1 MKSLDEKVYD
11 KLREAELEEERTEVR
26 YTSEEILAGVD
37 VLLELPPC
45 CRNGQPRGR
54 FLFAQEF
61 ARAPVGLQIA
71 LALPV

>member
-37 VLLELPPC
+37 VLLGIVRDGEH
-45 CRNGQPRGR
+45 
-54 FLFAQEF
+54 
-61 ARAPVGLQIA
+61 
-71 LALPV
+71 